1 MEGVLQIV
9 VSPCVYTFATAAL
22 GREFPLQPSSC
33 PCTPSGS
40 RFRCFT
46 WYGGDFFKGE
56 EISVQLLGTSSV
68 PVYQLQCVFLS
79 ILPQK
84 IGDIY
89 FNGVVIK

>member
-9 VSPCVYTFATAAL
+9 VSPCVFATAAL

-46 WYGGDFFKGE
+46 WYGGDFSKVRE